1 MKSFEKEIIG
11 IFQFNIG
18 FLLSINA
25 MKLLNL
31 LKITLN
37 TQNHKKW
44 PWSVK
49 HRLTNWLVI
58 GAFNVL

>member
-37 TQNHKKW
+37 TQNHKKMTLI
-44 PWSVK
+44 S
-49 HRLTNWLVI
+49 
-58 GAFNVL
+58 